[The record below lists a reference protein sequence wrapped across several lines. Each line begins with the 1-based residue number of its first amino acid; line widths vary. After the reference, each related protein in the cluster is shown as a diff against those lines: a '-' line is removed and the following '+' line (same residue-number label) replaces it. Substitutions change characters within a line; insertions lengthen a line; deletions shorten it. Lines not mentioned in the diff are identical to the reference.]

1 MSFKTHIICN
11 CPHPP
16 STGRCCICIWFFQ
29 QLHSAIEQNKQKCLF
44 HFPVLEKRPYFP
56 YSLTQIRFA
65 FYFGTTPF
73 IANLLSGGIV
83 DQLRPQG
90 PKKLFLRP
98 PPSYLR
104 VWTPPPPLSEGL
116 DRHCFSV
123 FYRIPIQ
130 GRRFVQT
137 LDCEIVPGG
146 TPGNSCWGCAARFS
160 KSWLY
165 FRPHLFSD
173 LASKIHTR
181 FHTWR
186 WPVTKHNNIKQKLCH
201 HCWE

>member
-73 IANLLSGGIV
+73 IANLLTGGIV

-104 VWTPPPPLSEGL
+104 VWTTPPPPPLTEGL
-116 DRHCFSV
+116 DRHCFSF

-130 GRRFVQT
+130 ERHFVQT

-146 TPGNSCWGCAARFS
+146 YSWEFLVGWVPPCSPNLDSISDHTCFQTWPP
-160 KSWLY
+160 KSLPV
-165 FRPHLFSD
+165 FRPGGGRSQN
-173 LASKIHTR
+173 T
-181 FHTWR
+181 
-186 WPVTKHNNIKQKLCH
+186 TK
-201 HCWE
+201 